1 MRKRR
6 RKIKRS
12 GAGSWYELVEFKPK
26 NKNSGFN
33 RAPVIGVRGFVPF
46 VDHVSMDEIADY
58 LNVQSLSVS
67 VPSQLA
73 SLYGTFASNS
83 FGEEFFFYN
92 VRDILGPDISTW
104 DVFGNVDE
112 LLLRMSALYDRI
124 QSQRFGKKV
133 VTPISKFIDKIT
145 ENDIIYA

>member
-12 GAGSWYELVEFKPK
+12 GAGSWYELVEFKAKPK
-26 NKNSGFN
+26 KNGFN

-46 VDHVSMDEIADY
+46 VDHVSMDEIIGY

-92 VRDILGPDISTW
+92 VRDTLGPDIATW

-124 QSQRFGKKV
+124 QSRRFGKKV